1 MCLKLVFRR
10 KFNFI
15 SRFFCYAPD
24 LVMFQNAWV
33 LLTGRICARLVT
45 DVFLTLKVKMLFL

>member
-1 MCLKLVFRR
+1 MSLKLVFRR

-33 LLTGRICARLVT
+33 TGC
-45 DVFLTLKVKMLFL
+45 DVYVSAFKSV

>member
-1 MCLKLVFRR
+1 MSLKLVFRR

-33 LLTGRICARLVT
+33 LLTGCGVHASAFKPV
-45 DVFLTLKVKMLFL
+45 